1 MLRQRAASVQ
11 ILRFYSSNNHVL
23 LCTQAGFS
31 VPFLDQSESS
41 ATVTRSEILEIQR
54 TLKVHTVSKG
64 AIDMILH

>member
-1 MLRQRAASVQ
+1 MYCYMY
-11 ILRFYSSNNHVL
+11 I
-23 LCTQAGFS
+23 QAGFS

-64 AIDMILH
+64 AIDMILQ